1 MAKKMSKKS
10 NVHHYRIKETSLLG
24 LSCAA
29 LLTLSILLMFLNAF
43 HLSSFTYFDLMF
55 GNSNLLNRPVVSLII
70 LFVLALGLI
79 ALCLLYR
86 SKFDSRFYLLGLSIA
101 QIVLAILFY
110 LSPYFALMEGVISRL
125 SLYGHAVASTI
136 FASFILLS
144 GLIALGYALYLVIK
158 KKDA

>member
-29 LLTLSILLMFLNAF
+29 LLTLSVLLMFLNAF

-79 ALCLLYR
+79 VLCLLYR

-144 GLIALGYALYLVIK
+144 GLIALGYAVYLVIK
-158 KKDA
+158 KKNA

>member
-29 LLTLSILLMFLNAF
+29 LLTLSVLLMFLNAF

-55 GNSNLLNRPVVSLII
+55 GNSNLLDQPVVSLII
-70 LFVLALGLI
+70 LFVLTLVLI
-79 ALCLLYR
+79 VLCLLYR

-110 LSPYFALMEGVISRL
+110 LSPYLALMEGVISRL

-158 KKDA
+158 KKNA

>member
-1 MAKKMSKKS
+1 MAKKVNKKTS
-10 NVHHYRIKETSLLG
+10 IHHYHIKETSLLG

-29 LLTLSILLMFLNAF
+29 LLTLSVLLMFLNAF

-79 ALCLLYR
+79 VLCLLYR